1 MDSLKETDNL
11 ATKPSKRP
19 RIEVDEELMRQM
31 IAGQAPLDSK
41 VIRRIPEPE
50 AENTDAPEGKTS
62 ETVSGASA
70 PTAERTDANTQTSD
84 VKELAGFRRKKIPL
98 PDFERT
104 FFAPADCRNRS
115 AIYISA
121 ATKYKV
127 SAILHLL
134 GMRIQGLQL
143 WSQYAAL
150 CNRNLQRRVELSP
163 REEEQ
168 QTTILNRQCDKRLLW
183 VSDMDVAKRLASEPQ
198 NVAFSTIATS
208 KTPGMEIRNTRP
220 RAIRNGLAYFHLRRL
235 IDYRRE
241 TCNRRCLSD

>member
-1 MDSLKETDNL
+1 MDSFKETDKPAPN
-11 ATKPSKRP
+11 PSKHP

-31 IAGQAPLDSK
+31 IAGRAPLDSP
-41 VIRRIPEPE
+41 VVRRIPEPE

-121 ATKYKV
+121 ATKHKV

-134 GMRIQGLQL
+134 GNESTRLTVLVDNMLRFVMDI
-143 WSQYAAL
+143 Y
-150 CNRNLQRRVELSP
+150 RDELNYLH
-163 REEEQ
+163 EKK
-168 QTTILNRQCDKRLLW
+168 N
-183 VSDMDVAKRLASEPQ
+183 
-198 NVAFSTIATS
+198 
-208 KTPGMEIRNTRP
+208 
-220 RAIRNGLAYFHLRRL
+220 
-235 IDYRRE
+235 
-241 TCNRRCLSD
+241 NRRPF

>member
-1 MDSLKETDNL
+1 MDSLKETDKPATNL
-11 ATKPSKRP
+11 PKHP

-70 PTAERTDANTQTSD
+70 PTAEKTDVDIQTTTG
-84 VKELAGFRRKKIPL
+84 KESAGFWRKKIAL

-143 WSQYAAL
+143 WSTICSAL
-150 CNRNLQRRVELSP
+150 
-163 REEEQ
+163 
-168 QTTILNRQCDKRLLW
+168 
-183 VSDMDVAKRLASEPQ
+183 
-198 NVAFSTIATS
+198 
-208 KTPGMEIRNTRP
+208 
-220 RAIRNGLAYFHLRRL
+220 
-235 IDYRRE
+235 
-241 TCNRRCLSD
+241 

>member
-143 WSQYAAL
+143 WSTNMLRFVIGIYSD
-150 CNRNLQRRVELSP
+150 ELNYLH
-163 REEEQ
+163 EKK
-168 QTTILNRQCDKRLLW
+168 N
-183 VSDMDVAKRLASEPQ
+183 
-198 NVAFSTIATS
+198 N
-208 KTPGMEIRNTRP
+208 
-220 RAIRNGLAYFHLRRL
+220 RRL
-235 IDYRRE
+235 F
-241 TCNRRCLSD
+241 

>member
-1 MDSLKETDNL
+1 MDSLKEKDNP
-11 ATKPSKRP
+11 APNPAKRP

-50 AENTDAPEGKTS
+50 AENTDAPEENTS
-62 ETVSGASA
+62 ETVSEASA
-70 PTAERTDANTQTSD
+70 PTTEKTDVNTQTTTG
-84 VKELAGFRRKKIPL
+84 KEPAGFRRKKLSL

-104 FFAPADCRNRS
+104 FFAPVDCRNRS

-143 WSQYAAL
+143 WSTICSAL
-150 CNRNLQRRVELSP
+150 
-163 REEEQ
+163 
-168 QTTILNRQCDKRLLW
+168 
-183 VSDMDVAKRLASEPQ
+183 
-198 NVAFSTIATS
+198 
-208 KTPGMEIRNTRP
+208 
-220 RAIRNGLAYFHLRRL
+220 
-235 IDYRRE
+235 
-241 TCNRRCLSD
+241 

>member
-31 IAGQAPLDSK
+31 IAGQAPLD
-41 VIRRIPEPE
+41 PEPE

-70 PTAERTDANTQTSD
+70 PTAERTDVNTQTSD
-84 VKELAGFRRKKIPL
+84 VKELARFRRKKIPL

-121 ATKYKV
+121 ATKHKV

-134 GMRIQGLQL
+134 G
-143 WSQYAAL
+143 
-150 CNRNLQRRVELSP
+150 NE
-163 REEEQ
+163 
-168 QTTILNRQCDKRLLW
+168 
-183 VSDMDVAKRLASEPQ
+183 
-198 NVAFSTIATS
+198 
-208 KTPGMEIRNTRP
+208 NTRLTVLVDNM
-220 RAIRNGLAYFHLRRL
+220 RAL
-235 IDYRRE
+235 
-241 TCNRRCLSD
+241 

>member
-31 IAGQAPLDSK
+31 IAGQAPWDSK
-41 VIRRIPEPE
+41 VVRRIPEPE

-121 ATKYKV
+121 ANKHKV

-134 GMRIQGLQL
+134 G
-143 WSQYAAL
+143 
-150 CNRNLQRRVELSP
+150 NE
-163 REEEQ
+163 
-168 QTTILNRQCDKRLLW
+168 
-183 VSDMDVAKRLASEPQ
+183 
-198 NVAFSTIATS
+198 
-208 KTPGMEIRNTRP
+208 NTRLTALVDNML
-220 RAIRNGLAYFHLRRL
+220 RFVIGIYSDELNYLHEKKNNRRL
-235 IDYRRE
+235 F
-241 TCNRRCLSD
+241 